1 MDDDVMADP
10 AGANDFSR
18 WRRTSP
24 LAVIFFIGQTL
35 ERIRAIGNLLIGL
48 GLAFLIVRARE
59 FAGQFIPAAILFIV
73 IVAALRY
80 WFFRFRIT
88 RERIL
93 IRHGVFRKTALDLPL
108 DRIQAVNVERSLA
121 QRLLGLATIFVDTAG
136 SGAVEAVIPWVK
148 AASADRIRARVAAA
162 RKRPVGEGEVD
173 GAAEAR
179 AGREGEVDVAAERLA
194 GPLGDPGTAGKQRED
209 GLAGHLS
216 GDEEPRG
223 EVVMKLPPGDMVR
236 IGLRSTAQAGMLAP
250 LLAFLTR
257 DPRDLLRYAAG
268 QLGFIEPIG
277 RDQVPEDYVTS
288 VADALFRTGAMLVLL
303 ALVAAIG
310 IYYAFKIHY
319 GFTLYRIGAVHR
331 IRAGLFTQR
340 EVVVQSVKVQQVT
353 LYQNLVDRCFRRF
366 RLRAEPV
373 SDEAEL
379 EIPLLGA
386 RMAEAL
392 RTELFGR
399 EGRGLTL
406 LPQNRAIAR
415 VSPHFIGAT
424 TLKMAAPPALGLA
437 AFVLLIAGAPD
448 AIWAEISFVLALVC
462 LVVGGLVALQRWRRL
477 GYLHDD
483 DGISVRTGF
492 VARQVDAFLFR
503 KAQSVTVK
511 QSPMQRRK
519 GLATLEIELAGE
531 VVAIPYID
539 HRVACRLRDY
549 ILYKVESN
557 PRWH

>member
-1 MDDDVMADP
+1 MDDDVMAHP

-121 QRLLGLATIFVDTAG
+121 QRLLGLATISVDTAG
-136 SGAVEAVIPWVK
+136 SGSLEAVIPWVR
-148 AASADRIRARVAAA
+148 AAFANRIRARVAAA
-162 RKRPVGEGEVD
+162 RRKRPVGEGEVD
-173 GAAEAR
+173 GAEGR
-179 AGREGEVDVAAERLA
+179 AA
-194 GPLGDPGTAGKQRED
+194 PLEDPGPAGEPTDD
-209 GLAGHLS
+209 GLASRLS
-216 GDEEPRG
+216 GDEELPG

-236 IGLRSTAQAGMLAP
+236 IGLR
-250 LLAFLTR
+250 FLGDSGVVPILPVFFVV
-257 DPRDLLRYAAG
+257 DPRDLLRYVAG
-268 QLGFIEPIG
+268 HLGFLEPIG
-277 RDQVPEDYVTS
+277 RDQVTGDYVTG
-288 VADALFRTGAMLVLL
+288 VADAIFRTGVLAVLL
-303 ALVAAIG
+303 ALLAAIG

-319 GFTLYRIGAVHR
+319 GFTLYRSGAVHR
-331 IRAGLFTQR
+331 TRAGLFTQR

-353 LYQNLVDRCFRRF
+353 LSQNLVDRCFRRF

-373 SDEAEL
+373 SDEADVL

-392 RTELFGR
+392 RADLFGP

-483 DGISVRTGF
+483 DGISVRKGF

-503 KAQSVTVK
+503 KAQTVTVK
-511 QSPMQRRK
+511 QSPMQRLR
-519 GLATLEIELAGE
+519 GLATLEIELAGQVVE
-531 VVAIPYID
+531 VPYID